1 MIIIL
6 KDSYNEMII
15 ISKDSYQEMIIILKD
30 RETQP
35 INHKEVRL
43 RVIRVIIV
51 GPVKISI

>member
-1 MIIIL
+1 
-6 KDSYNEMII
+6 MII

-30 RETQP
+30 RETQL

-51 GPVKISI
+51 GPVKISIRWNLILD